1 MIYTDITGPQIN
13 ELLKIN
19 EYACSTKTDKIVQY
33 THQRYPASSPDQDN
47 FDIYLYED
55 DNIYVFLGGN
65 EKGAGFK
72 TDLHYFSYVKQNK
85 FIKGYENY
93 SSISMTKMDEESAIL
108 HINPKY
114 VTEQKYKQILNCVE
128 ETNIKNNLATKNF
141 KYDTF

>member
-1 MIYTDITGPQIN
+1 
-13 ELLKIN
+13 
-19 EYACSTKTDKIVQY
+19 
-33 THQRYPASSPDQDN
+33 
-47 FDIYLYED
+47 
-55 DNIYVFLGGN
+55 
-65 EKGAGFK
+65 
-72 TDLHYFSYVKQNK
+72 VKQNK